1 MTNWFITGI
10 SRGLGKALAEAAL
23 ARGDRV
29 VGTTRDGKSSIAVP
43 RGTLHVLPLEVGDAA
58 AIESTVAKAFEL
70 AGEFDV
76 IVNNAAYGLLGAIE
90 NASDAEVAR
99 LFEVNVF
106 GTFRVIRAALPKLR
120 AQKRGHIINITSI
133 AGRAPMAGSGLYAA
147 TKSAIEGLS
156 ESLAQEVG
164 PLGIKVTAVAPG
176 AFRTDFLS
184 SHSIR
189 KSDRASDDYTT
200 SVGRTMGRL
209 DEMAGMQAGDPTRA
223 AQALIAVVDAERSPL
238 HLLLGSDA
246 LHRAREKLDVLL
258 EEMDCWEEVTR
269 GTDFPK
275 EEAATRPQG
284 LSPNGRALPGSG
296 QAR

>member
-29 VGTTRDGKSSIAVP
+29 VGTTRDGKSDIAAP

-58 AIESTVAKAFEL
+58 AIDSTVAKAFEL
-70 AGEFDV
+70 AGELDV
-76 IVNNAAYGLLGAIE
+76 VVNNAAYGLLGAIE
-90 NASDAEVAR
+90 NGSDAEVAR

-133 AGRAPMAGSGLYAA
+133 AGRAPMASSGLYAA

-156 ESLAQEVG
+156 QSLSQEVG

-189 KSDRASDDYTT
+189 KSDSASDDYTNT
-200 SVGRTMGRL
+200 VGRALSHL
-209 DEMAGMQAGDPTRA
+209 DEMAGLQAGDPARA
-223 AQALIAVVDAERSPL
+223 AQALLAVVDAERPPL

-246 LHRAREKLDVLL
+246 LRRAREKLDALI
-258 EEMDCWEEVTR
+258 EEMDRWEEVTR
-269 GTDFPK
+269 STDFPQ
-275 EEAATRPQG
+275 EGVAVRSQG
-284 LSPNGRALPGSG
+284 LPPEGRTSPGNGQVG
-296 QAR
+296 

>member
-1 MTNWFITGI
+1 MTKWFITGI
-10 SRGLGKALAEAAL
+10 SRGLGEALAEAAL
-23 ARGDRV
+23 ARGDLV
-29 VGTTRDGKSSIAVP
+29 VGTTRDGKSGIAAS

-70 AGEFDV
+70 TGGLDV

-90 NASDAEVAR
+90 NASDAEMAR

-120 AQKRGHIINITSI
+120 AQGRGHIINITSI

-147 TKSAIEGLS
+147 TKSAVEGLS
-156 ESLAQEVG
+156 QALAQEVG
-164 PLGIKVTAVAPG
+164 PLGIKVTVVAPG

-189 KSDRASDDYTT
+189 KSAPASDGYTN
-200 SVGRTMGRL
+200 SVGRSLSRL
-209 DEMAGMQAGDPTRA
+209 DEMAGKQLGDPARA
-223 AQALIAVVDAERSPL
+223 AQALLAVVDAAQPPL

-246 LHRAREKLDVLL
+246 LRRAREKLDAQI
-258 EEMDCWEEVTR
+258 EEIDSWEEVTR
-269 GTDFPK
+269 STDFPQEK
-275 EEAATRPQG
+275 ARVTASTAT
-284 LSPNGRALPGSG
+284 
-296 QAR
+296 